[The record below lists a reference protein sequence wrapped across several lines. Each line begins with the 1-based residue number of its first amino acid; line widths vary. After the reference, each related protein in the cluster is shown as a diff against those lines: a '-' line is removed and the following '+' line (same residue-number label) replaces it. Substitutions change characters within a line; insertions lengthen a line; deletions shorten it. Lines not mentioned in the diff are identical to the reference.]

1 MARALMD
8 CHACACLIDLADSI
22 CPFCGA
28 AQRRGLAPSWT
39 AATLICGLGVA
50 SVACDVQ
57 PIDEPLEAREQFV
70 LSTGTTT
77 GGTTTGGP
85 MTGGTTT
92 GTTTS
97 TTTFGT
103 GDSFPDASTYAGPA
117 ETDTIGTTTVLTTG
131 GSTSTTTLGTSDS
144 FPDGSTYAGPDET
157 STIPTTGTPQTTD
170 PTGTSDP
177 STGGTTSGGT
187 TSGEIQPDDPEGCG
201 CSSEPRPLRGGL
213 LGALGLLALSR
224 RRARRAR

>member
-28 AQRRGLAPSWT
+28 AQRRGFAPTWT
-39 AATLICGLGVA
+39 AAALICGLGVA
-50 SVACDVQ
+50 GVGCDVQ
-57 PIDEPLEAREQFV
+57 PLDEPLEAREQFV

-77 GGTTTGGP
+77 GGTTTG
-85 MTGGTTT
+85 TTT
-92 GTTTS
+92 GTTAS

-117 ETDTIGTTTVLTTG
+117 ETDTIGTTTVFTTG
-131 GSTSTTTLGTSDS
+131 DATTTTTTTTTTTLGTSDS

-157 STIPTTGTPQTTD
+157 TTILTTGTPQTTD

-177 STGGTTSGGT
+177 TSTGTSTGGTTT
-187 TSGEIQPDDPEGCG
+187 GETQPDDPEGCG

-213 LGALGLLALSR
+213 LGALGLLALRR
-224 RRARRAR
+224 RRARRVR